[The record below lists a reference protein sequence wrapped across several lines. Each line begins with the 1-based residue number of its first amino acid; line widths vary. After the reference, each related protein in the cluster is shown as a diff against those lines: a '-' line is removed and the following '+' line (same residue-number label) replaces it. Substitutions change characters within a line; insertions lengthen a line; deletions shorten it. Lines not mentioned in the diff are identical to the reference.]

1 MQLNRPVDARAYAL
15 GVCDAF
21 CEVVRAGV
29 KRIALSHPFT
39 QDELDTDS
47 AQILSATAR
56 PSRRS
61 TAAAHTTRRNRS
73 SPTCSLFR

>member
-1 MQLNRPVDARAYAL
+1 MELNRPVDARAYAL

-39 QDELDTDS
+39 QDELD
-47 AQILSATAR
+47 LSLI
-56 PSRRS
+56 
-61 TAAAHTTRRNRS
+61 HI
-73 SPTCSLFR
+73 